1 MEGDFRLG
9 EWLICPQ
16 LNTAQNGGNTVRLEH
31 KFMQVLVC
39 LAARPGKVISKE
51 ELIRTVWADT
61 FVTDD
66 VLTRAVSELRR
77 ILKDDAK
84 HPRFIETIS
93 KSGYRLLLPVQALP
107 LTPATE
113 DSRRWPRATLL
124 SLAAALMGLAALLV
138 FGVRLEQNQ
147 AVQFLSRNHQKSA
160 APPARSI
167 AVLPLENLSG
177 DASQEYFADG
187 MTDELITNLAKIES
201 LRVISRTSVMQYKQA
216 RKPLPEIARALNVEL
231 IVEGTVSRSGDQVRI
246 TAQLVDGKRDIH
258 LWAQDFERDL
268 QNVLNLESEIA
279 QAIAR
284 EIRVELTKEDAS
296 RFVPSRS
303 ANLGAH
309 DMYLRGRYQWNRR
322 TGPSLR
328 ESIRL
333 YQEAIASDPEYA
345 LAYAGMADSY
355 ILLEELGYLSPAEA
369 NPLISTTARKAVE
382 ADPNLADAHMVLA
395 ASKEAEWDWTGAE
408 REYIRAIELNPG
420 LARAHHWY
428 ANLLINMSRSN
439 EAIAQIQRAV
449 DLDPLTD
456 RLYGVEAEIYYRA
469 RQYDRAEQILATLE
483 APATRLT
490 ALQSHELAGKIGL
503 AKKDYPAAISE
514 FLAVTQAEPEEPDGW
529 ACLVYAYAQ
538 GGKATEAS
546 VSRVKLEQLS
556 GRRYVPPFWMAV
568 AWTGLGDHDKAVR
581 FLNEAYRLRSSNLA
595 TIQADP
601 LFDPL
606 HADPRFQQL
615 LHEIALPTDS
625 SNSLPAQ

>member
-9 EWLICPQ
+9 EWLICPK
-16 LNTAQNGGNTVRLEH
+16 LNTVQNHDKTVRLEH

-39 LAARPGKVISKE
+39 LAGRPGEVVSKA

-93 KSGYRLLLPVQALP
+93 KSGYRLLPSVQSLA
-107 LTPATE
+107 LTPATQV
-113 DSRRWPRATLL
+113 SRRWPRVTLL
-124 SLAAALMGLAALLV
+124 SVVGALMVLASLAV
-138 FGVRLEQNQ
+138 FGGRGRRNQ
-147 AVQFLSRNHQKSA
+147 LLQFLGRNHQTSGA
-160 APPARSI
+160 TVARSI

-177 DASQEYFADG
+177 DPSQEYFADG

-201 LRVISRTSVMQYKQA
+201 LRVISRTSVMQYKQV

-246 TAQLVDGKRDIH
+246 TAQLLDGKNDIH

-268 QNVLNLESEIA
+268 RNVLNLESDVA

-284 EIRVELTKEDAS
+284 EIRVKLTKEDSSRLVAS
-296 RFVPSRS
+296 PSV
-303 ANLGAH
+303 NPTAH
-309 DMYLRGRYQWNRR
+309 DAYLRGRYQWNKR
-322 TGPSLR
+322 TGRALR

-355 ILLEELGYLSPAEA
+355 ILLDEIGQLSPTEA

-395 ASKEAEWDWTGAE
+395 GSKENEWDWAGAE
-408 REYIRAIELNPG
+408 REYKRTIELNPG
-420 LARAHHWY
+420 LVRAHHWY
-428 ANLLINMSRSN
+428 AVLLVKMNRPN
-439 EAIAQIQRAV
+439 EAIAEIQRAV

-456 RLYGVEAEIYYRA
+456 RLYGVEAFIYYNA
-469 RQYDRAEQILATLE
+469 RQYDRAEQILWMFE
-483 APATRLT
+483 GPAKDSVEDILHD
-490 ALQSHELAGKIGL
+490 LLGKIAL
-503 AKKDYPAAISE
+503 AKKDYPVAISK
-514 FLAVTQAEPEEPDGW
+514 FLAASRAEPEEPDWW
-529 ACLVYAYAQ
+529 AYLTYACAQ
-538 GGKATEAS
+538 GGERKQALVALT
-546 VSRVKLEQLS
+546 KLDQL
-556 GRRYVPPFWMAV
+556 GRKRYVAPYYMAI
-568 AWTGLGDHDKAVR
+568 AWTGLGDHDRAIY
-581 FLNEAYRLRSSNLA
+581 FLNEAYRIKSSNLE
-595 TIQADP
+595 TLQADP

-606 HADPRFQQL
+606 RSDPRFQEL
-615 LHEIALPTDS
+615 LNKIGFPSGSAYRSASE
-625 SNSLPAQ
+625 